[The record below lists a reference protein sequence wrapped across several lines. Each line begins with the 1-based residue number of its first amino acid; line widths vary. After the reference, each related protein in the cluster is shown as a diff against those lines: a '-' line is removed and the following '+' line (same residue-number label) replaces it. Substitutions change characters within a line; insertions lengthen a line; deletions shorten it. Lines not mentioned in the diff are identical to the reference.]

1 MGALSLCHA
10 MSSGVA
16 FMMRTGPPD
25 DGGLME
31 MGRTV
36 QGGRISLNIN
46 NQINMRALGVVWRG

>member
-1 MGALSLCHA
+1 
-10 MSSGVA
+10 
-16 FMMRTGPPD
+16 MMRTGPPD